1 MNTKD
6 IRTSTDPD
14 LAGSYAAMERAARAA
29 QDLAIKTN
37 TSIVVAVDGK
47 NVELTAADLIK
58 MRDQEAQQSHHWAD
72 KTLNHKPASCW
83 LFCANYFKD
92 GNKYMIH
99 TYQALV
105 TAKVNGRSQVIKTEI
120 RALNAQD
127 ARWLLWAQYGFHS
140 I

>member
-58 MRDQEAQQSHHWAD
+58 LRNQEAQQS
-72 KTLNHKPASCW
+72 
-83 LFCANYFKD
+83 
-92 GNKYMIH
+92 
-99 TYQALV
+99 
-105 TAKVNGRSQVIKTEI
+105 
-120 RALNAQD
+120 
-127 ARWLLWAQYGFHS
+127 
-140 I
+140 